1 MTRRPYR
8 IAPLPPE
15 EAEVCRRFRQVREG
29 LGISQQQL
37 ARCLGVSLGIVANAE
52 YCKAPVRC
60 DVGLKLCA
68 LFVIDEKWLATGR
81 GDKQPCVGL
90 LCDPIFLTLD
100 YAQPFR
106 EAFLMRLKPI
116 YDDFA
121 VSTNRHMDT
130 ITRLLSGSNRLGR
143 EAPMLMLKLIV
154 NDALAESGRLAN
166 ACGMPTEAL
175 DSGLFRGIV
184 KATEK
189 WRDEMRMALAARM
202 VACMRDKRVHP
213 RPEATA

>member
-1 MTRRPYR
+1 
-8 IAPLPPE
+8 
-15 EAEVCRRFRQVREG
+15 
-29 LGISQQQL
+29 
-37 ARCLGVSLGIVANAE
+37 LGVSLGIVANAE

-106 EAFLMRLKPI
+106 EAFLMRLKPL
-116 YDDFA
+116 YDDLA
-121 VSTNRHMDT
+121 EAGNRRMDT
-130 ITRLLSGSNRLGR
+130 IMRLLSASNRLGR
-143 EAPMLMLKLIV
+143 EAPLLMLKLIV

-166 ACGMPTEAL
+166 ACGKPTEAL

-184 KATEK
+184 KAVEA
-189 WRDEMRMALAARM
+189 WRLEMRIALAPRT
-202 VACMRDKRVHP
+202 VTCMRGKRLHP